1 MTRRRVVALAGALAL
16 AGCAPRPE
24 PVVPATLPP
33 PAAPTPA
40 PTAAP
45 APLPA
50 FPVVPEPL
58 LRVGLASNAASYEL
72 PWGDWLLRAGGRVE
86 RQRLPA
92 TFTAS
97 DGTVVL
103 SDERGKRSL
112 PPPVEVA
119 GAAGA
124 PVVLAGAPYRGTL
137 ALLVNGRGTLTVVN
151 RVGVE
156 DYLKGVVPAEMG
168 PKVYDEPEALKAQAI
183 AARSYAERHRGESE
197 AEGFDL
203 CATPRCQV
211 YSGIGVES
219 PLSSQAVEETAG
231 EVLLFDGRIAD
242 TLFTSTCG
250 GRTEASP
257 DVFTTYASKE
267 HPYLAS
273 VPCAGETP
281 DELSTTLPPE
291 KRPTSLLGV
300 RGRALLAAAARTG
313 RAYADLVAARN
324 LLREGLGLPKGG
336 GPRTLQP
343 PAVYADLARAA
354 EWGDLSLLTEETER
368 RLAPEGWPEEARAA
382 YAVALRFQLG
392 GGTALPVARVFQ
404 PEEAAGLWAAV
415 LARTGDAEEVEG
427 RLAALEPGKVVLK
440 TARGRRELDLP
451 AALALYAGSGD
462 AWTAVSRLEV
472 RPGDR
477 VRAFLFS
484 ERLGGLAA
492 PVPAA
497 AGLYDRESSW
507 SHWTRRATGA
517 ELMSRL
523 KERDAS
529 RRGTT
534 VTAVEVLERAR
545 SGRARV
551 ARVTT
556 DGGTFT
562 LSGLEIRFALGI
574 PESLFSVV
582 RGRSEEAGP
591 IFTFYGRGWGH
602 GVGLCQNGAFGMAL
616 AGKGYREILAHYYPG
631 TSVGP
636 VPAPPAPP
644 PAPPAR

>member
-1 MTRRRVVALAGALAL
+1 MTPRLAVALAGALLVA
-16 AGCAPRPE
+16 ACAPRPE
-24 PVVPATLPP
+24 PVVPASLPAPATPAPP
-33 PAAPTPA
+33 PAAAPPA
-40 PTAAP
+40 
-45 APLPA
+45 LPA
-50 FPVVPEPL
+50 FPAVREPL
-58 LRVGLASNAASYEL
+58 LRVGLVSNASSYDL
-72 PWGDWLLRAGGRVE
+72 PWGDWLVRAGGRVE

-97 DGTVVL
+97 DGAVVVA
-103 SDERGKRSL
+103 DETGKRSL
-112 PPPVEVA
+112 PSPVEVA
-119 GAAGA
+119 GAAGG
-124 PVVLAGAPYRGTL
+124 PVIFAGAPYRGTFLLL
-137 ALLVNGRGTLTVVN
+137 ANGRGALTVVN
-151 RVGVE
+151 RVAVE

-168 PKVYDEPEALKAQAI
+168 PKVYDEPEALKAQAV
-183 AARSYAERHRGESE
+183 AARSYAERHRGES
-197 AEGFDL
+197 AAAGYDL

-211 YSGIGVES
+211 YAGIGAES
-219 PLSSQAVEETAG
+219 PLSSQAVDETAG

-250 GRTEASP
+250 GRTEAAQ

-273 VPCAGETP
+273 VPCAGEAP
-281 DELSTTLPPE
+281 LELATTLPPE
-291 KRPTSLLGV
+291 KRPTTTLGA
-300 RGRALLAAAARTG
+300 RGRALLAAAGRTG

-324 LLREGLGLPKGG
+324 LLREGLGVPKGG

-354 EWGDLSLLTEETER
+354 GWGDLTLLTEEAER
-368 RLAPEGWPEEARAA
+368 GLAPGGWPEEARAA

-392 GGTALPVARVFQ
+392 GGTALPVERVFQ

-415 LARTGDAEEVEG
+415 LGRTGDAEEVEG
-427 RLAALEPGKVVLK
+427 RLVALEPGKVALK
-440 TARGRRELDLP
+440 TAKGRRELDLP
-451 AALALYAGSGD
+451 AALALYSGSGE
-462 AWTAVSRLEV
+462 AWTAVPRLAV

-484 ERLGGLAA
+484 ERLWGLAVPLA
-492 PVPAA
+492 PA

-517 ELMSRL
+517 ELMARL
-523 KERDAS
+523 KERDSS

-534 VTAVEVLERAR
+534 VTGVEVLERAR
-545 SGRARV
+545 SGRARS

-582 RGRSEEAGP
+582 RGSSEGKGP
-591 IFTFYGRGWGH
+591 LFTFYGRGWGH

-636 VPAPPAPP
+636 VPAAPAPP
-644 PAPPAR
+644 SAPPSG